1 MITAYTVWLA
11 LGVVVTLVWLS
22 RHRDVSRACRNEGAL
37 SAWPGSEH
45 LDPAPAVSI
54 IVAAKDEEECI
65 ERCVRTL
72 LDQDYPNFELIVV
85 NDRSVDRTGAILDD
99 LQRIAG
105 DRLRVLTI
113 DALPDGWYGKTHA
126 VHRAAAVAN
135 GSMLLFTDADCWQ
148 LSKRTVS
155 TAVRYAVE
163 NRIEFLSLL
172 PNVVTSCAWE
182 AFIQPVCTAVLMV
195 WHSPERVN
203 DPSRRTAYANGA
215 FMLIQQDAYDRI
227 GGHESVRG
235 IICEDM
241 ALARVAKGGGVGLH
255 VVRNRDLYATRMYA
269 TLGETCRGWSRIF
282 RGSLPAP
289 MRVVGAMALLF
300 VFSIAP
306 WVSLFGAV
314 VGAWTS
320 GADASGNWG
329 LAMLIWGAAAASQQS
344 VTLRFYPLL
353 GAPRWR
359 AMSYFGGALMC
370 LGILTDALFREL
382 GIGATTWQGTS
393 YRAGAGRSHVVKAI
407 DESPAHVG

>member
-1 MITAYTVWLA
+1 MTAYTVWLA
-11 LGVVVTLVWLS
+11 LGAVVTLVWLS
-22 RHRDVSRACRNEGAL
+22 RHRDVSRACRDAGTL
-37 SAWPGSEH
+37 SAWQGSQQ
-45 LDPAPAVSI
+45 LNPAPTVSI
-54 IVAAKDEEECI
+54 IVAAKDEEQSI

-99 LQRIAG
+99 LQRKAG

-113 DALPDGWYGKTHA
+113 DALPDGWYGKMHT
-126 VHRAAAVAN
+126 VHRAAAVAK

-148 LSKRTVS
+148 LSNRTVS

-182 AFIQPVCTAVLMV
+182 SLIQPVCTAVLMV

-215 FMLIQQDAYDRI
+215 FMSIQRDAYDRI

-235 IICEDM
+235 ILCEDM
-241 ALARVAKGGGVGLH
+241 ALARRAKAAGVGLH
-255 VVRNRDLYATRMYA
+255 VIRNRDLYATRMYA
-269 TLGETCRGWSRIF
+269 TLGETWRGWSRIF
-282 RGSLPAP
+282 QGSLLSPH
-289 MRVVGAMALLF
+289 RVLGAMVLLL
-300 VFSIAP
+300 VFSIGP
-306 WVSLFGAV
+306 WISLIGAV
-314 VGAWTS
+314 VGAWGS
-320 GADASGNWG
+320 GADASGTWG
-329 LAMLIWGAAAASQQS
+329 WAMAIWGAAAVSQQS
-344 VTLRFYPLL
+344 VTLRFYPLM
-353 GAPRWR
+353 GAARWR
-359 AMSYFGGALMC
+359 AMTYFVGALMS

-382 GIGATTWQGTS
+382 GIGETTWQGTS
-393 YRAGAGRSHVVKAI
+393 YRAGADRSSIAKPI